1 MQKRQVIIVSSI
13 TSLILLFF
21 VIGDYF
27 ALFGTHVVDRYEFME
42 MNFKPVDG
50 ETGSPVLD
58 VHVRC
63 FQKNNHNAC
72 TERESHMTG
81 ILLVNIPI
89 IKHVTKSILF
99 QQGVKFQDT
108 LDPKLHIMFI
118 HPDYANPVETYL
130 VPEIPSYANELI
142 VVSMPKSVFNK

>member
-1 MQKRQVIIVSSI
+1 MKLRQFIIAGGI
-13 TSLILLFF
+13 LSLMLLVF

-27 ALFGTHVVDRYEFME
+27 VLFGTHVVNRYEFLE

-72 TERESHMTG
+72 TERDSHKTG
-81 ILLVNIPI
+81 ILLINIPVT
-89 IKHVTKSILF
+89 KQVTKSILF
-99 QQGVKFQDT
+99 QQDTRIQDA

-118 HPDYANPVETYL
+118 HNDYANPVETYQIAEL
-130 VPEIPSYANELI
+130 PLFANDLI
-142 VVSMPKSVFNK
+142 VVAMPKSIFNK